1 MSGELRATRTPY
13 ACYLSKPC
21 HPTPFQARCALFGEL
36 NERLEDIVAEIAAEA
51 AKEASTATDGAVHDV
66 WKSGGGRA

>member
-36 NERLEDIVAEIAAEA
+36 NERLEDMIRGGDRGRGGQGGEYG
-51 AKEASTATDGAVHDV
+51 DGRRGA
-66 WKSGGGRA
+66 